1 MSLTWEQSGDRTLR
15 LTLQDVQQL
24 AIDSGFVFPNTGP
37 ELPLARRANLSG
49 TMGSGV
55 QCATSQ
61 WQRPGSAPCRAAS
74 THPGGH

>member
-1 MSLTWEQSGDRTLR
+1 MSLTWEHSGDRTLR

-49 TMGSGV
+49 QTCS
-55 QCATSQ
+55 TSAI
-61 WQRPGSAPCRAAS
+61 RSVMLLLAPG
-74 THPGGH
+74 THPRGF